1 MPSVPSKPKHRR
13 WIRWAVQNVLWLA
26 FTLLVLLVVA
36 ALSVTPLSLWA
47 ANRFLPEWRFRAE
60 QVQIDRHGAL
70 TVRGL
75 KVRLRRDGSEVLSAQ
90 NARATFSWRE
100 LRRRHVDAVEWDGLR
115 VSANDASLAEVRKLL
130 PADHAVDGGW
140 KIDRIAVR
148 GGFVKAAFSAQPQI
162 SMRVDAEIFSLG
174 SGNAGGKP
182 DALRLREIAL
192 RSDKGRGIVAIPDA
206 RLAFTAAELSAG
218 HLRKLTI
225 ESPQVSLSQD
235 EIAWF
240 DTSSGSRASA
250 MPWKVDEL
258 AITGGKMRVDIPSLP
273 LIEGEVALHAEAL
286 GADPSG
292 APVPGELRIG
302 KLTVTPRESR
312 AAPASLAGATIQ
324 FTNMGLLS
332 GRLQEVRLD
341 SPSVAFNDA
350 WSTILSGLGKGGASS
365 PSEFPL
371 KIDRLILD
379 GGKAD
384 IALPGLPTILGTL
397 TADFR
402 NLGTPDAAIQR
413 MEFHDLH
420 IGLPDQPAGS
430 FHEWLTLPKVT
441 VTFNVEDLIRHHRLK
456 SIELDGATLRMDR
469 ESRAMFAKAADASPS
484 PAQAFVADEVHLR
497 QTRVALDDLGLG
509 MPPLDFSLNLDL
521 TNVPLNDPLSGGTQE
536 VQTLELSN
544 INFVSPLDPFVP
556 VLSLHS
562 VFIRWTPPGLRERQI
577 EEVVIVSPE
586 LNVGPDLFW
595 YMDLVDKKRA
605 AMESAAAG
613 LPAPRPWR
621 VKRFDAHSGKLI
633 LALAGQSRLTLPMP
647 FESHAENL
655 DFQRLSD
662 AKLRLVLEVP
672 PQDYEN
678 AELDIHL
685 HGISGKIDF
694 QLPPGGHAENV
705 VQTLK
710 VRDVRWKQ
718 FRGHD
723 WWLGLTFDP
732 FGMHGDGGGKIC
744 SGEIRAGFTYFL
756 EPRAPWTGWVSGS
769 RIDLQELTDKLA
781 PGKASMTGRAN
792 VSLAVNGTGG
802 DVTRLAG
809 DFRAPT
815 GGTLR
820 ITKLDELIAAIPA
833 GWENAKRDLMR
844 IGLETMRD
852 FPYETG
858 DATFWLTEPV
868 GQLHVRLDGSL
879 GKRELE
885 VNFNP
890 PGDLNRLF
898 LFSPFKP

>member
-1 MPSVPSKPKHRR
+1 MR
-13 WIRWAVQNVLWLA
+13 WLLRNLLWLSFVLA
-26 FTLLVLLVVA
+26 VLVCVVVMN
-36 ALSVTPLSLWA
+36 VTPLSLWA
-47 ANRFLPEWRFRAE
+47 VNHFLPEWRFRAE
-60 QVQIDRHGAL
+60 NVHIDRHGAV

-75 KVRLRRDGSEVLSAQ
+75 KVKLRRDGSEVLSALGT
-90 NARATFSWRE
+90 RVTFSWGE
-100 LRRRHVDAVEWDGLR
+100 LRKHHVDGVEWDGLR

-130 PADHAVDGGW
+130 PQDRTAEGGW
-140 KIDRIAVR
+140 KIDRVAVR
-148 GGFVKAAFSAQPQI
+148 GGFVKAAFAAQPQI
-162 SMRVDAEIFSLG
+162 DMRVDAEIFSLG
-174 SGNAGGKP
+174 DGKA
-182 DALRLREIAL
+182 DGKSDTLRLREVAL
-192 RSDKGRGIVAIPDA
+192 HLDKGRGIVAIPEVN
-206 RLAFTAAELSAG
+206 LAFTAAELSAG
-218 HLRKLTI
+218 HLRKLEI
-225 ESPQVSLSQD
+225 EGPQVSLTGEELPSFAD
-235 EIAWF
+235 SSASHRPPMAW
-240 DTSSGSRASA
+240 
-250 MPWKVDEL
+250 KIDEL
-258 AITGGKMRVDIPSLP
+258 AITGGNVRVDVPSLP
-273 LIEGEVALHAEAL
+273 LIEGSVELRAGGL
-286 GADPSG
+286 GSAPSG
-292 APVPGELRIG
+292 APLPGELRVG

-312 AAPASLAGATIQ
+312 ASPATLASATIQ
-324 FTNMGLLS
+324 FTNSGLLS
-332 GRLQEVRLD
+332 GHLSEVRLD

-350 WSTILSGLGKGGASS
+350 WSTVLSGLGKGGGAT
-365 PSEFPL
+365 PSELPFQ
-371 KIDRLILD
+371 IDRLIVD

-384 IALPGLPTILGTL
+384 VALPGLPAILGTL

-402 NLGTPDAAIQR
+402 NLGKPDSAIQR

-441 VTFNVEDLIRHHRLK
+441 VSFSVEDLMRHHRLK
-456 SIELDGATLRMDR
+456 SIEIDGATLRMDR
-469 ESRAMFAKAADASPS
+469 ETRAMFAKSPDASPS

-521 TNVPLNDPLSGGTQE
+521 ANVPLNDPLSGGTQE

-562 VFIRWTPPGLRERQI
+562 VFIRWTPLGLRERQI

-595 YMDLVDKKRA
+595 YMELVDKKRA
-605 AMESAAAG
+605 AMDVATAG

-621 VKRFDAHSGKLI
+621 VKRFEANSGKLI
-633 LALAGQSRLTLPMP
+633 LALSGQSRLTLPMP

-678 AELDIHL
+678 AELDLHL
-685 HGISGKIDF
+685 NGISGKIDF
-694 QLPPGGHAENV
+694 QLPSGGKAENL

-718 FRGHD
+718 FRGRD
-723 WWLGLTFDP
+723 WWLGLTFDQ
-732 FGMHGDGGGKIC
+732 FGMHGDGGGRIC
-744 SGEIRAGFTYFL
+744 SGDIRAGFTYFL

-769 RIDLQELTDKLA
+769 RIDLKELTDKLA
-781 PGKASMTGRAN
+781 PAKASMTGRAN

-802 DVTRLAG
+802 DVTRLVGNFSAQK
-809 DFRAPT
+809 

-833 GWENAKRDLMR
+833 DWQNAKRDLMR

-852 FPYETG
+852 FPYEKG

-868 GQLHVRLDGSL
+868 GQLNVRLDGTL

-890 PGDLNRLF
+890 PGNLNRLF